1 MQRDWR
7 RRMPL
12 TDNPEQ
18 MPEEQPILPGMQ
30 PGAMPGMQPGMMM
43 QPGMTPGAIPDEPEI
58 PEGGPEGIPAP
69 QAEPVYR
76 HITEEDLIRATDI
89 LRRYKAGKASVERRV
104 IAAQNWWK
112 LRNWREIEHKDG
124 RQGADRDKSATAW
137 LWNCIVGKHADT
149 MDSFPE
155 PAILPR
161 AEDDKEE
168 AERLTSIVPVI
179 LQVNGFEEVYSEVA
193 WQKMREG
200 TGIYGVFFDRDKLN
214 GLGDITIS
222 KINVLNLFWEPGI
235 TDIQDSRHV
244 FHVALMDN
252 DLLEQQYP
260 QLEGKLGQKTVT
272 VASYQYD
279 DSVDITDKSLVI
291 DWYYHR
297 YQGGRKIL
305 HYVKFV
311 GTTVLYATEDDPEY
325 ADRGLYD
332 DGLYPFVF
340 DRLFPVEGSPCGY
353 GYIDVGRDTQKDI
366 DTINQAVVMNAV
378 VSATP
383 RYFVRKDG
391 GINEAEFADLRKPFV
406 HTGGQLGQDTLMQI
420 QTAGIQG
427 NVLSFFGQKI
437 DELKFITGNTDVQN
451 GSVAAGVTAAS
462 AIAALQEYSGRSSKD
477 STRSAYRAYARLV
490 TMVIERIR
498 QFYDMPRQFRI
509 IGPRGEEKFMTYSNA
524 GIVPQYQGMD
534 FGVDMGYRLPAFDID
549 VKAQRMTGYTRAA
562 QNELALQLLQAG
574 IFNPQA
580 IDQSML
586 CLDMMDFKE
595 KDELQQKLSEMG
607 GMQQQL
613 QQLYQIAITQA
624 QQLGDAATV
633 QQLTA
638 LAQQSGMAPVPQ
650 EVDTAGINED
660 GQRNNTIIQKAR
672 DRSAQAARVD

>member
-1 MQRDWR
+1 
-7 RRMPL
+7 
-12 TDNPEQ
+12 
-18 MPEEQPILPGMQ
+18 
-30 PGAMPGMQPGMMM
+30 
-43 QPGMTPGAIPDEPEI
+43 
-58 PEGGPEGIPAP
+58 
-69 QAEPVYR
+69 
-76 HITEEDLIRATDI
+76 
-89 LRRYKAGKASVERRV
+89 
-104 IAAQNWWK
+104 
-112 LRNWREIEHKDG
+112 
-124 RQGADRDKSATAW
+124 
-137 LWNCIVGKHADT
+137 
-149 MDSFPE
+149 
-155 PAILPR
+155 
-161 AEDDKEE
+161 
-168 AERLTSIVPVI
+168 
-179 LQVNGFEEVYSEVA
+179 
-193 WQKMREG
+193 
-200 TGIYGVFFDRDKLN
+200 
-214 GLGDITIS
+214 
-222 KINVLNLFWEPGI
+222 
-235 TDIQDSRHV
+235 
-244 FHVALMDN
+244 
-252 DLLEQQYP
+252 
-260 QLEGKLGQKTVT
+260 
-272 VASYQYD
+272 
-279 DSVDITDKSLVI
+279 
-291 DWYYHR
+291 
-297 YQGGRKIL
+297 
-305 HYVKFV
+305 
-311 GTTVLYATEDDPEY
+311 
-325 ADRGLYD
+325 
-332 DGLYPFVF
+332 
-340 DRLFPVEGSPCGY
+340 
-353 GYIDVGRDTQKDI
+353 
-366 DTINQAVVMNAV
+366 
-378 VSATP
+378 
-383 RYFVRKDG
+383 
-391 GINEAEFADLRKPFV
+391 
-406 HTGGQLGQDTLMQI
+406 MQI

-477 STRSAYRAYARLV
+477 STRSAYRAYSRLV